1 MIMARKSQIQAST
14 LPLVAIDLGSDSIRA
29 MAAECVD
36 NDMVRILGVEEIH
49 KSCVE
54 HGIIKQPS
62 SDAGFAISR
71 VLQLL
76 ANRIGVT
83 ELPTAFITTG
93 GRTMKIVDVRHAYDQ
108 VRKREVTQALLDRM
122 EKDCRRKI
130 EDHNPTVCVPAL
142 VPVYYR
148 LDGVEADSL
157 PTDGK
162 RVAMVEA
169 FYTAFVATK
178 DMQTQLEKAFNQA
191 GRSIEAAFVRPEAL
205 FSVFSA
211 ADGEQILK
219 DGCAILDMGAQ
230 TTTLSIYKSPEYMLC
245 KVIPQGGFHITRAI
259 EDQGIT
265 FDLAERL
272 KTECGYA
279 AADLV
284 DKSFRV
290 RVPAS
295 PEAGGQLV
303 VTGEE
308 LAYQI
313 NLKLDEILMPLL
325 EALKPFESR
334 ITRLYVTGG
343 GSMLNG
349 IIAYLKQKT
358 SLEVLY
364 GSHASLLTGEVD
376 EKYYEPRYSA
386 LVGTILLGADYR
398 LTHPGEEVKKPSFKQ
413 KVEDTLVSMFD
424 TPKE

>member
-1 MIMARKSQIQAST
+1 MARKSQIQASA
-14 LPLVAIDLGSDSIRA
+14 LPLVAIDLGSDSVRA

-36 NDMVRILGVEEIH
+36 GDMLRILGVEELR

-83 ELPTAFITTG
+83 ELPTAFICTG

-108 VRKREVTQALLDRM
+108 VRKREVTQVLLDKM
-122 EKDCRRKI
+122 EKECRRKI
-130 EDHNPTVCVPAL
+130 EDHNPQVCVPAL

-148 LDGVEADSL
+148 LDGVEADAV
-157 PTDGK
+157 PQDGS

-178 DMQTQLEKAFNQA
+178 DMQTQMEKAFNQA
-191 GRSIEAAFVRPEAL
+191 GRSIEASFVRPEAL
-205 FSVFSA
+205 FSAFST
-211 ADGEQILK
+211 ADGEQILT

-230 TTTLSIYKSPEYMLC
+230 TTTLSVYKSPEYLLC
-245 KVIPQGGFHITRAI
+245 KVVPQGGFHITRVI
-259 EDQGIT
+259 EDQGIS
-265 FDLAERL
+265 FEMAEKL
-272 KTECGYA
+272 KKQCGYA

-284 DKSFRV
+284 DKSFKV
-290 RVPAS
+290 RVPAV
-295 PEAGGQLV
+295 EEIGGQLV
-303 VTGEE
+303 LTGEE

-325 EALKPFESR
+325 TALKPFESR

-343 GSMLNG
+343 GSMLKG
-349 IIAYLKQKT
+349 MIEYLKQKT
-358 SLEVLY
+358 PLEVLY
-364 GSHASLLTGEVD
+364 GSHARLMTGEVED
-376 EKYYEPRYSA
+376 SYYEPRYSA
-386 LVGTILLGADYR
+386 LVGTLLLGADYR
-398 LTHPGEEVKKPSFKQ
+398 KAHPGEEVKKPSFKE
-413 KVEDTLVSMFD
+413 KVEDRLVSMFD
-424 TPKE
+424 AVKE

>member
-148 LDGVEADSL
+148 LDL
-157 PTDGK
+157 
-162 RVAMVEA
+162 R
-169 FYTAFVATK
+169 TAK
-178 DMQTQLEKAFNQA
+178 
-191 GRSIEAAFVRPEAL
+191 GWRWWRRSIRPL
-205 FSVFSA
+205 WR
-211 ADGEQILK
+211 
-219 DGCAILDMGAQ
+219 
-230 TTTLSIYKSPEYMLC
+230 P
-245 KVIPQGGFHITRAI
+245 
-259 EDQGIT
+259 
-265 FDLAERL
+265 
-272 KTECGYA
+272 
-279 AADLV
+279 
-284 DKSFRV
+284 
-290 RVPAS
+290 
-295 PEAGGQLV
+295 
-303 VTGEE
+303 
-308 LAYQI
+308 
-313 NLKLDEILMPLL
+313 
-325 EALKPFESR
+325 R
-334 ITRLYVTGG
+334 ICRP
-343 GSMLNG
+343 N
-349 IIAYLKQKT
+349 
-358 SLEVLY
+358 
-364 GSHASLLTGEVD
+364 
-376 EKYYEPRYSA
+376 
-386 LVGTILLGADYR
+386 
-398 LTHPGEEVKKPSFKQ
+398 
-413 KVEDTLVSMFD
+413 
-424 TPKE
+424 